1 MAANVA
7 TETLYFTLDGTSAL
21 YMMDMRSGR
30 LEYIAN
36 VGAPRELALDWST
49 GNVYVVDELTTPQLK
64 VCRIKDNVCVQL
76 FRFDYRD
83 VVRAMVVDAVH
94 GRVFYAA
101 QPFAVSVV
109 AQSVLYG
116 HALDGSRRQVLV
128 KEAGVVNALVCDVDK
143 KRLFYADKSAA
154 SVWSVGYDG
163 TGNRR
168 MFARQEAV
176 MRPVALALTEDQVYV
191 FNEGSNVSVSVVVV
205 NRKHYDFCICLI
217 LCYSCLSQQRSP
229 PIARRTAIESANRL
243 KSAHT
248 TLTICSSSIRP
259 RNVSCPTFVPRTI
272 VVQCACPPNM
282 VRSVCAGAVL
292 L

>member
-1 MAANVA
+1 MNECTEQEPCAQRCDNEEGTFRCSCFEGFMLHTDKAACKAVDRRKWLLYSSYDTIYNITAQTLAVLWSSNGTRIIGMAANVA
-7 TETLYFTLDGTSAL
+7 TETLYWTLDGTSAL

-30 LEYIAN
+30 VEYIAN
-36 VGAPRELALDWST
+36 VGAPRELAVDWST

-64 VCRIKDNVCVQL
+64 VCRIEDNVCVQL

-128 KEAGVVNALVCDVDK
+128 KEAGAVNALVCDVDK
-143 KRLFYADKSAA
+143 KRLFYADKSGA

-176 MRPVALALTEDQVYV
+176 LRPVALALTEDQVYV
-191 FNEGSNVSVSVVVV
+191 FNEGSHVSVT
-205 NRKHYDFCICLI
+205 CC
-217 LCYSCLSQQRSP
+217 CC
-229 PIARRTAIESANRL
+229 
-243 KSAHT
+243 
-248 TLTICSSSIRP
+248 
-259 RNVSCPTFVPRTI
+259 
-272 VVQCACPPNM
+272 
-282 VRSVCAGAVL
+282 
-292 L
+292 